1 MKNIIV
7 IAYQCSPYRGSEYSV
22 AWNHI
27 INMSIDNRLTVL
39 YGTSGNHMGDFE
51 EMESYLKNHKHNNIT
66 FIPIVPSKITNA
78 LNYLNKKEIF
88 NYSFYFAYKHWQR
101 QVYAQ
106 VKKLLASDKYDLIH
120 FLSPIGYREPGF
132 LWKIDIPYIWGPI
145 GGAANV
151 PGELFDILTIKGK
164 LKVLF
169 RNVVNSIQLRYSLR
183 LRKALNQVD
192 VLLASTT
199 EVQKIFEK
207 THNKTSIY
215 IPENCLLH
223 APKLNTSKFDNVSV
237 YQMLLVGRL
246 DELKGN
252 ILFFKA
258 LAQIKKRNNIHVN
271 IIGDGP
277 ARASLEEFAK
287 SNGLDDIITFY
298 GQLSRDQVLELYD
311 SSHLHIITSLKEGN
325 PTVIWESMGHGV
337 PTLTLDHCGMHDTVC
352 EKCGIKIPVTN
363 SEQIV
368 SDITEAID
376 NILEHP
382 LHFEQLAHGTIECAN
397 KYLWN
402 KRREL
407 MNSYYDLAIER
418 HNQRK

>member
-1 MKNIIV
+1 M
-7 IAYQCSPYRGSEYSV
+7 
-22 AWNHI
+22 
-27 INMSIDNRLTVL
+27 
-39 YGTSGNHMGDFE
+39 
-51 EMESYLKNHKHNNIT
+51 
-66 FIPIVPSKITNA
+66 
-78 LNYLNKKEIF
+78 
-88 NYSFYFAYKHWQR
+88 
-101 QVYAQ
+101 
-106 VKKLLASDKYDLIH
+106 
-120 FLSPIGYREPGF
+120 
-132 LWKIDIPYIWGPI
+132 
-145 GGAANV
+145 
-151 PGELFDILTIKGK
+151 
-164 LKVLF
+164 
-169 RNVVNSIQLRYSLR
+169 
-183 LRKALNQVD
+183 D
-192 VLLASTT
+192 VLLTSTT

-368 SDITEAID
+368 SDIAEAID

-382 LHFEQLAHGTIECAN
+382 LHFKQLAHGTIECAN

-407 MNSYYDLAIER
+407 MNSYYDLTIER
-418 HNQRK
+418 PNQRK